1 VNRVAWDFMEDP
13 PVLNGPL
20 ADFAEAAI
28 SNDDGEFDSAEV
40 LPGLYSVRISIG
52 GVEGFQWLEV
62 LEDSRLDL
70 REEDRIAKYQAVKLG
85 VNLDLKSRALQ
96 AAVASVHADLQR
108 VIDWVRDGRGG
119 SVELLETSQALGE
132 ELTGLADFSG
142 VVRYRS
148 GVRGLTSSHD
158 QPTEGQRLD
167 LIRMEEEL
175 DTLTRRIGDF
185 LILDVDSFGRRVND
199 AGLDVAFFIGPIG

>member
-1 VNRVAWDFMEDP
+1 MEDP

-20 ADFAEAAI
+20 GDFAEAAI

-52 GVEGFQWLEV
+52 GVEGLQWLEV
-62 LEDSRLDL
+62 LEDPRLDL
-70 REEDRIAKYQAVKLG
+70 AEENRIAKYQAVKLG
-85 VNLDLKSRALQ
+85 VNLDLRSRALQ
-96 AAVASVHADLQR
+96 EAVASVHADLRR
-108 VIDWVRDGRGG
+108 VIDWVRDGGSGG
-119 SVELLETSQALGE
+119 DVELLETSQALGD
-132 ELTGLADFSG
+132 ELTGMADFSG

-148 GVRGLTSSHD
+148 GVRGLTSSYD
-158 QPTEGQRLD
+158 QPTEGQRID

-185 LILDVDSFGRRVND
+185 LILDVNSFGRRVNE